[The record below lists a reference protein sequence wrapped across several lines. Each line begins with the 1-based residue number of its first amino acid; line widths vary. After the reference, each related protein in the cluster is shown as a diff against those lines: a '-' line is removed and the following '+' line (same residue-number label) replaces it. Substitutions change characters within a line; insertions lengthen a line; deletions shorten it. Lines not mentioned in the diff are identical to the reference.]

1 MPQKKAPK
9 GKSPREVVIAPADQL
24 SEAELTRL
32 RQLSDHQQALVEQL
46 SQFSSKKFEIAP
58 ELMEGVELLNELEKF
73 LEIIPKFERGMA
85 RIESNQLTTEDQES
99 LIRLLEAEQKKL
111 LDEKSGMEQQ
121 LREISDDALK
131 GSIRNTIY
139 DIAEKIRFLQTVI
152 VSVKKNHTTALQRT
166 QISLLILPERI
177 NQLQKTL
184 ENIQPSFAHLQ
195 SLEKTPLTSIITAA
209 SELYANAK
217 AELNNQR
224 RDLGPPQA
232 GPANQN
238 VRKIDSWSAEIDK
251 LMQEFLSTRDAMPT
265 AENPQKN
272 LIKLFNLKWQ
282 LQLKHFEIR
291 QGIKLM
297 ADELEINKKDA
308 EINDKQQQIPEKIN
322 RLRQTLAAIQLNQI
336 SLPQFKELERQI
348 RSALEENEKT
358 ATLAPLGKAE
368 LQWDNRSELAPVLLE
383 QRDTRLKALK
393 EQNQRLDE
401 LLNNLSQTL
410 EAEKQRLQPLQEQL
424 ILASRKQALLVQ
436 LGITQERKNLFRS
449 FNLLLN
455 SDVRTLPADSFGN
468 TMHNLLSL
476 FRWEDPEF
484 KVEKFINQINSETAA
499 AKQKF
504 NSNCPDLNIGPNSFQ
519 FNGKN
524 YEPATIISLLI
535 ANRSFL
541 NNLPSFKTANDDLK
555 SVINKGNE
563 TELLHYLEK
572 QLHDYL
578 IAYTKLSTA
587 FAEGANEQTNYSQA
601 LMQLNENR
609 PVLDSVLV
617 LAGQAADH
625 ERIIKQREQKA
636 LEEVAAAEKAE
647 QEQQL
652 QKLQTEA
659 AINNTV
665 DILSAQLKVQ
675 LNKNLLLTQQV
686 EEIIYKLTKEEQR
699 ISQKD
704 PADPRINLLGNISQQ
719 VFAPFQNKLKDLNE
733 RIQQSTTNLS
743 QETLENTKTELLQYV
758 KETNQIVATIP
769 NQVSTQLSDQEL
781 EKLSSVKQN
790 IFLRWIDQWIIRPF
804 YSKRSDSIFATAV
817 EKNLSSFRDKFIS
830 QNQTDTTSETE
841 IGDLN
846 IPQRN

>member
-1 MPQKKAPK
+1 MPGKKAPK
-9 GKSPREVVIAPADQL
+9 GKSPREVVIAPPAQL
-24 SEAELTRL
+24 SEAELTRF
-32 RQLSDHQQALVEQL
+32 RQLNDHQQALVGQL

-58 ELMEGVELLNELEKF
+58 QLMEGVELLNELEKF
-73 LEIIPKFERGMA
+73 LEIIPRFERGMA

-131 GSIRNTIY
+131 GSIRTTIN
-139 DIAEKIRFLQTVI
+139 DMAEKIRFLQTVI

-224 RDLGPPQA
+224 RDLGAPQA

-238 VRKIDSWSAEIDK
+238 SRKIDSWSAEIEK
-251 LMQEFLSTRDAMPT
+251 LMQEFLAVRDAMPA
-265 AENPQKN
+265 AENPQTN

-297 ADELEINKKDA
+297 ADELEINKKDT
-308 EINDKQQQIPEKIN
+308 EINEKQQQIPGKID
-322 RLRQTLAAIQLNQI
+322 RLRQILAAIQTNQI

-348 RSALEENEKT
+348 RMALEENEKT
-358 ATLAPLGKAE
+358 ATTAPLSKAE
-368 LQWDNRSELAPVLLE
+368 LQWDNRSELAPVLLG
-383 QRDTRLKALK
+383 QRDTRLKGLN

-436 LGITQERKNLFRS
+436 LGLTQERKNLFRS

-455 SDVRTLPADSFGN
+455 SDIRTLPADNFGN

-484 KVEKFINQINSETAA
+484 KVEKLINQINSETAA
-499 AKQKF
+499 AKQTF

-555 SVINKGNE
+555 SLINKGNE

-609 PVLDSVLV
+609 PVLDSILE
-617 LAGQAADH
+617 LGGQAADH

-647 QEQQL
+647 EEKQL

-659 AINNTV
+659 AINDTV

-686 EEIIYKLTKEEQR
+686 EEIIYKLTKEAQR
-699 ISQKD
+699 ISEKD
-704 PADPRINLLGNISQQ
+704 PADPRIIVLRNISQQ
-719 VFAPFQNKLKDLNE
+719 VFAPFQDKLKDLKE
-733 RIQQSTTNLS
+733 RIQLSSTQLIAATM
-743 QETLENTKTELLQYV
+743 ENTKEELFNYV
-758 KETNQIVATIP
+758 QETNQLGASIP
-769 NQVSTQLSDQEL
+769 SQVFQQLNDREL
-781 EKLSSVKQN
+781 EKLSAVKQN
-790 IFLRWIDQWIIRPF
+790 AFLRLIDWLIRPLF
-804 YSKRSDSIFATAV
+804 SKRSDSIFATTL
-817 EKNLSSFRDKFIS
+817 EKNLSSFREKFVS
-830 QNQTDTTSETE
+830 QNKTDPTTEDE
-841 IGDLN
+841 IKSIQ